1 MKQHKIF
8 IDEYYPDDNDY
19 YFNIKLD
26 DTILSMNFFYKQ
38 IESESIKININNA
51 TFCTPDLIDQNDENC
66 SILHRDMSGFIH
78 YDSTAFS
85 YFILHCSFSEIKHYL
100 FMNIGI

>member
-26 DTILSMNFFYKQ
+26 DTILSMNFFINRLKVNLLK
-38 IESESIKININNA
+38 SI
-51 TFCTPDLIDQNDENC
+51 
-66 SILHRDMSGFIH
+66 
-78 YDSTAFS
+78 
-85 YFILHCSFSEIKHYL
+85 
-100 FMNIGI
+100 